1 MAGAT
6 PMSRALLLTVN
17 VHGVGP
23 EAASQPEADLFGRDA
38 HGKYTYRI
46 GLERLLDALRAFG
59 LPATLFWPSG
69 EAQRMPALFER
80 CLRDGH
86 EVASHGRAFEDHAGL
101 GAAEDAVIE
110 EAHHELTRLAGTPPL
125 GFRSPTGTLSERTIP
140 ILQRLG
146 YRYDSSF
153 LDDDAPYSLAGD
165 GGPAMI
171 ELPVSE
177 ALIDATH
184 FRRRVT
190 QDRAEALMSEELGA
204 LLAVDGYACL
214 TFHPRADI
222 GIGRA
227 ARLPILER
235 LVRLAGTQGA
245 TPCLCRDAAERTR
258 QSLIV
263 TSG

>member
-86 EVASHGRAFEDHAGL
+86 EVASHGRAFEDHATL

-110 EAHHELTRLAGTPPL
+110 EAHHELTRLAGSGAPRVPFADGNLVGAHDPDIATPRLPL
-125 GFRSPTGTLSERTIP
+125 RFQFP
-140 ILQRLG
+140 
-146 YRYDSSF
+146 
-153 LDDDAPYSLAGD
+153 
-165 GGPAMI
+165 
-171 ELPVSE
+171 
-177 ALIDATH
+177 
-184 FRRRVT
+184 RRRRT
-190 QDRAEALMSEELGA
+190 LFARWGWRAGNDRAAGLGSPDRRHSFPPPRHPGPGGGADERGARA

-227 ARLPILER
+227 ARLPMLKR
-235 LVRLAGTQGA
+235 LSDLAAGHGA
-245 TPCLCRDAAERTR
+245 LPMRGAALAERMLTVI
-258 QSLIV
+258 LPN
-263 TSG
+263 